1 MKRIIMSGT
10 IGVGLFLISTGKA
23 NAQINIIGEI
33 LKRVIMA
40 IDLKVQKEQTKTIVL
55 QDAQKQL
62 ENRMQE
68 TRLAEISDWVR
79 QQKELYNEFYQEL
92 WQVKNVLRYYSAVKG
107 VIDKEARLIEGYKR
121 AYAAITQDTH
131 FSAEEVGQMLVVY
144 KAILDG
150 SAAIV
155 DELQTLI
162 NAFVTQM
169 DDADRL
175 GMINELSAK
184 IDRQYRQLQGYTQEN
199 ILLSLQRAKT
209 EGDINMIKALYGL

>member
-1 MKRIIMSGT
+1 MAGT
-10 IGVGLFLISTGKA
+10 IVVGLLLASAGKA
-23 NAQINIIGEI
+23 QAQFNIIGEI

-62 ENRMQE
+62 ENSMQE

-79 QQKELYNEFYQEL
+79 QQKELYDEYYQEL

-107 VIDKEARLIEGYKR
+107 VIDKEARLIDGYKR
-121 AYAAITQDTH
+121 VHAAITRDTH

-144 KAILDG
+144 KSILDG
-150 SAAIV
+150 SVAIV

-175 GMINELSAK
+175 GMINALSAG
-184 IDRQYRQLQGYTQEN
+184 IDRHYRQLQTYTQEN
-199 ILLSLQRAKT
+199 ILLSLQRAKS
-209 EGDINMIKALYGL
+209 EGDINTIKALYGL

>member
-1 MKRIIMSGT
+1 MVGCLCFGILLMS
-10 IGVGLFLISTGKA
+10 VERA
-23 NAQINIIGEI
+23 EAQFNIIGEI

-62 ENRMQE
+62 ENSMQE

-79 QQKELYNEFYQEL
+79 QQKKLYDEFYQEL

-107 VIDKEARLIEGYKR
+107 VIDKEARLIDGYKR
-121 AYAAITQDTH
+121 AYAAITRDTH

-150 SAAIV
+150 SITIV
-155 DELQTLI
+155 DELQTLV

-175 GMINELSAK
+175 GMINALSAR
-184 IDRQYRQLQGYTQEN
+184 IDHNYRQLQGYTQEN

>member
-1 MKRIIMSGT
+1 MKRIIMTGT
-10 IGVGLFLISTGKA
+10 ICIGSLLVSAGKVE
-23 NAQINIIGEI
+23 AQFNIIGEI

-62 ENRMQE
+62 ENSMQE

-79 QQKELYNEFYQEL
+79 QQKDLYNEFYQEL

-121 AYAAITQDTH
+121 AYAAVTRDTH
-131 FSAEEVGQMLVVY
+131 FSTDEVRQMLVVY

-150 SAAIV
+150 SINIV

-199 ILLSLQRAKT
+199 ILLSLQRAKS

>member
-1 MKRIIMSGT
+1 MKKFVKAGMV
-10 IGVGLFLISTGKA
+10 GVGLFLASTAKA
-23 NAQINIIGEI
+23 EAQLNIIGEI

-62 ENRMQE
+62 ENSMQE
-68 TRLAEISDWVR
+68 TRLAEITGWVR
-79 QQKELYNEFYQEL
+79 QQKELYDEFYQEL

-107 VIDKEARLIEGYKR
+107 VIDKEARLVDGYKR
-121 AYAAITQDTH
+121 AYAAIMRDTH
-131 FSAEEVGQMLVVY
+131 FSAEETGQIIGVY

-150 SAAIV
+150 SVAIV

-175 GMINELSAK
+175 GMINGLSAG
-184 IDRQYRQLQGYTQEN
+184 IDRHYRQLQAYTQEN
-199 ILLSLQRAKT
+199 ILLSLQRAKS